1 MNILLDT
8 HILLWAIRNDPKL
21 PVEIRKNIL
30 EADRVFVSVVSLW
43 ECVIKISINKL
54 NVDFDALISSIRE
67 SGFEMLN
74 IKPDHLSQLLKLPF
88 HHRDP
93 FDRLLMA
100 QALAEPLLL
109 QSVDHAMVDY
119 ISSRPAS
126 DLEALD

>member
-8 HILLWAIRNDPKL
+8 HILLWAITDDSRL
-21 PVEIRKNIL
+21 PSKIRKNIL
-30 EADRVFVSVVSLW
+30 DADHVFVSVVSLW
-43 ECVIKISINKL
+43 ECAIKISINKL

-67 SGFEMLN
+67 SGFQMLN

-100 QALAEPLLL
+100 QALSEPLLL
-109 QSVDHAMVDY
+109 QSVDHAMAGY
-119 ISSRPAS
+119 RNEAGEIIS
-126 DLEALD
+126 